1 MKNRAWLFIAIGFF
15 LVQGCATPKI
25 QMFTDSTDPYKEFTL
40 EGTQTPKV
48 LVIQANGQIDE
59 GPSRGLLRD
68 RPGMVPDIVS
78 QLRLAEKDKDIGA
91 VVIKINSPGGTVTA
105 SDVLY
110 HELKTF
116 KEKTGVKMVAVFMGI
131 AASGGYYIA
140 LPADRIVAHPT
151 TITGSVGVIFLQPK
165 VKGLMDKLG
174 VGVDVSKSGDK
185 KDMGS
190 PFRAST
196 AEEARLLQDL
206 TDQLGQRFID
216 LLTRHRQV
224 SPEALAEIRTARIFL
239 ADEARQLGMVDRI
252 GYVEDAIQSAKTL
265 AGLPDDAKV
274 VVYRRGKFPDDTVYN
289 AAGTSSVLNEPDL
302 VHIELPGSIGELSS
316 GFFYI
321 WPPAAGL

>member
-1 MKNRAWLFIAIGFF
+1 MRKHLWLL
-15 LVQGCATPKI
+15 LVVGIFVIQGCIAPKI
-25 QMFTDSTDPYKEFTL
+25 RIFTDSTDPYEEYTL
-40 EGTQTPKV
+40 EGTKTPKV
-48 LVIQANGQIDE
+48 LLIQANGTIDV
-59 GPSRGLLRD
+59 GPSKGMLRD
-68 RPGMVPDIVS
+68 RPGMVPDIVA
-78 QLRLAEKDKDIGA
+78 QLKLAEKDKKIGA
-91 VVIKINSPGGTVTA
+91 VVLKINSPGGTVTA

-110 HELKTF
+110 HEIQSY
-116 KEKTGVKMVAVFMGI
+116 KEKSGNKVVAVLMGV

-165 VKGLMDKLG
+165 VEGLMEKIG
-174 VGVDVSKSGDK
+174 VGVDVSKSGDQ

-196 AEEARLLQDL
+196 PEEARLMQEL
-206 TDQLGQRFID
+206 TDRLGQRFAD
-216 LLTRHRQV
+216 LVIRHRQIT
-224 SPEALAEIRTARIFL
+224 SEALAQVRTARIFL
-239 ADEARQLGMVDRI
+239 AEEARQLGLVDQI

-274 VVYRRGKFPDDTVYN
+274 VTYRRAEFPDDTVYN
-289 AAGTSSVLNEPDL
+289 AVGTTSTTGEPDL
-302 VHIELPGSIGELSS
+302 IHIDLMGSMGELSS

>member
-1 MKNRAWLFIAIGFF
+1 MQIRVWLPIALGFF
-15 LVQGCATPKI
+15 LLMGCTTPKI
-25 QMFTDSTDPYKEFTL
+25 RLFTDSTVPYKEFTL
-40 EGTQTPKV
+40 EGTESPKV
-48 LVIQANGQIDE
+48 LVLQANGQIDE

-78 QLRLAEKDKDIGA
+78 QLRLAEKDDEIGA
-91 VVIKINSPGGTVTA
+91 VVIKINSPGGSVTA

-110 HELKTF
+110 HELLSF
-116 KEKTGVKMVAVFMGI
+116 KERTGKKMVAVFMGV

-165 VKGLMDKLG
+165 VEGLMEKLG

-190 PFRAST
+190 PFRTST
-196 AEEARLLQDL
+196 EEETRLLNAL
-206 TDQLGQRFID
+206 TEELGQRFIN
-216 LLTRHRQV
+216 LVQQHRSI
-224 SPEALAEIRTARIFL
+224 SPEALAEVRTARIFL
-239 ADEARQLGMVDRI
+239 ADEARQLGLVDRI
-252 GYVEDAIQSAKTL
+252 GYVDDAIQSAKTL
-265 AGLPDDAKV
+265 AGLPDDARV
-274 VVYRRGKFPDDTVYN
+274 VVYRRGEFPDDTVYN
-289 AAGTSSVLNEPDL
+289 AAGTLAGTAKPELIHV
-302 VHIELPGSIGELSS
+302 ELPVSMGELGS

>member
-1 MKNRAWLFIAIGFF
+1 MKIRTGLLITLGFF
-15 LVQGCATPKI
+15 LLQGCATPKI
-25 QMFTDSTDPYKEFTL
+25 RLFTDSTVPYKEFTL
-40 EGTQTPKV
+40 EGTKSPKV

-59 GPSRGLLRD
+59 GPSKGLLRD

-78 QLRLAEKDKDIGA
+78 QLRLAEKDDDIGA
-91 VVIKINSPGGTVTA
+91 VVVKINSPGGSVTA

-110 HELKTF
+110 HELKSF
-116 KEKTGVKMVAVFMGI
+116 REKTGKKMVAVFMGI

-151 TITGSVGVIFLQPK
+151 SITGSVGVIFLQPK
-165 VKGLMDKLG
+165 VEGLMEKLG

-196 AEEARLLQDL
+196 EEEARLLQDL

-216 LLTRHRQV
+216 LLGQHRKI

-239 ADEARQLGMVDRI
+239 ADEARQLGLVDRI
-252 GYVEDAIQSAKTL
+252 GYMEDAIQSAKTL

-274 VVYRRGKFPDDTVYN
+274 VVYRRGEFPDDTVYN
-289 AAGTSSVLNEPDL
+289 AAGTLTGTAEPDL

>member
-1 MKNRAWLFIAIGFF
+1 MKNRAWIFIAIGFF

-25 QMFTDSTDPYKEFTL
+25 QMFTDSSDPYKEFTL
-40 EGTQTPKV
+40 EGSQTPKV

-91 VVIKINSPGGTVTA
+91 VVIKINSPGGSVTA

-165 VKGLMDKLG
+165 VEGLMEKLG
-174 VGVDVSKSGDK
+174 VEVDVSKSGDK

-190 PFRAST
+190 PFRPST
-196 AEEARLLQDL
+196 AEE
-206 TDQLGQRFID
+206 
-216 LLTRHRQV
+216 
-224 SPEALAEIRTARIFL
+224 S
-239 ADEARQLGMVDRI
+239 
-252 GYVEDAIQSAKTL
+252 
-265 AGLPDDAKV
+265 
-274 VVYRRGKFPDDTVYN
+274 
-289 AAGTSSVLNEPDL
+289 
-302 VHIELPGSIGELSS
+302 
-316 GFFYI
+316 
-321 WPPAAGL
+321 PPAAGSHRSTGPTLHGFVDPAPPGLTGSAGRDPHGPDFSGRGGPAARPGGPHRLCRGCHPVRQNPGRTAG

>member
-1 MKNRAWLFIAIGFF
+1 MKMRTGLLLTLGFF
-15 LVQGCATPKI
+15 LLQGCFAPQI
-25 QMFTDSTDPYKEFTL
+25 RMFADSTDPYKEFTL
-40 EGTQTPKV
+40 EGTQIPKV
-48 LVIQANGQIDE
+48 LVLQANGQIDE

-78 QLRLAEKDKDIGA
+78 QLRRAEKDKDIAA
-91 VVIKINSPGGTVTA
+91 VVLKINSPGGTVTA

-116 KEKTGVKMVAVFMGI
+116 KEKTGVKLVAVFMGV

-165 VKGLMDKLG
+165 VEGLMEKLG
-174 VGVDVSKSGDK
+174 VGVDVSKSGNK

-196 AEEARLLQDL
+196 EEEARLLQDL
-206 TDQLGQRFID
+206 TDQLGSRFVD
-216 LLTRHRQV
+216 LLTQHRQI

-239 ADEARQLGMVDRI
+239 ADEARKLGMVDSI

-265 AGLPDDAKV
+265 AGLPDDARV
-274 VVYRRGKFPDDTVYN
+274 VVYRREKFPDDTVYN
-289 AAGTSSVLNEPDL
+289 SAGTTTGSAEPDL
-302 VHIELPGSIGELSS
+302 IHIELPGSIGELSS

>member
-1 MKNRAWLFIAIGFF
+1 MKKRLWLLLALGFF
-15 LVQGCATPKI
+15 LIQGCVSPQI
-25 QMFTDSTDPYKEFTL
+25 RMFTDSTDPFKEFTL
-40 EGTQTPKV
+40 EGSQTPKV
-48 LVIQANGQIDE
+48 LLIQANGQIAE
-59 GPSRGLLRD
+59 GPSQGLLRD

-78 QLRLAEKDKDIGA
+78 QLRLAEKDDDIGA

-110 HELKTF
+110 HELNAF
-116 KEKTGVKMVAVFMGI
+116 KEKTGVKMVAVFMGV

-165 VKGLMDKLG
+165 VEGLMEKIG
-174 VGVDVSKSGDK
+174 VGVDVSKSGDQ

-190 PFRAST
+190 PFRPST
-196 AEEARLLQDL
+196 EEEARLLQDL

-216 LLTRHRQV
+216 LVTRHRQV
-224 SPEALAEIRTARIFL
+224 SPEALAEISTARIFL
-239 ADEARQLGMVDRI
+239 AEEARQLGLVDRI
-252 GYVEDAIQSAKTL
+252 GYVDDAIQSAKTL
-265 AGLPDDAKV
+265 AGLPDDARV
-274 VVYRRGKFPDDTVYN
+274 VIYRRDKFPDDTIYN
-289 AAGTSSVLNEPDL
+289 TAGTTSSSNEPDL